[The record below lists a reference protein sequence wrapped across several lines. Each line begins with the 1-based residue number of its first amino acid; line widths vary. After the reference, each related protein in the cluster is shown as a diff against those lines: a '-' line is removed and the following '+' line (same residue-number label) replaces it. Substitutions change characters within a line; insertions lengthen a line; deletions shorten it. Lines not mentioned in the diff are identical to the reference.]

1 VRPPAAPP
9 PRLSQGVKI
18 VIGLLMLIVLAVVG
32 ISYGFLRLAT
42 P

>member
-1 VRPPAAPP
+1 M
-9 PRLSQGVKI
+9 SQGVKI

>member
-1 VRPPAAPP
+1 M
-9 PRLSQGVKI
+9 SHGVKL
-18 VIGLLMLIVLAVVG
+18 VIGSLLLIVLAVAG